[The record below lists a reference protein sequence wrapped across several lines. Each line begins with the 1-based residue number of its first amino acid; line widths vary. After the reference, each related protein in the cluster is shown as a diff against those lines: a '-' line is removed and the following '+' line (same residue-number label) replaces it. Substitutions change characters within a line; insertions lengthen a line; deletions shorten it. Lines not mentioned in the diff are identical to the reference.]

1 MSRSWFGVRE
11 RDVAGTYGVPPGGQ
25 VPMPVD
31 TALPSTSREAKA
43 GRSWWKMGARIV
55 RNTVIAVAIMTL
67 VPVTLTLTKGGR
79 LANVLYR
86 GGVSSRARMAAVE
99 PARSFRVA
107 TDPSITPLQAGA
119 ALNALRFRRV
129 AGTGFETIA
138 PSSPLVL
145 PWRANKLPPDMFVS
159 ARPDFYDGPSSQRVL
174 EAVAK
179 GFSAREQQYL
189 RELAEATVWREFDVV
204 ARAPAIDVLGGQF
217 KLPFG
222 GDALAEQRPLPSFG
236 ESKEIAYA
244 AIARA
249 AYYLS
254 VGQASDAEQT
264 LRSVVSFGFAFIDNG
279 TSMIDELVGTMIVGL
294 GRDAL
299 QRFYVIQ
306 HDPRANRPELMPP
319 ARAVSTRGRTVERM
333 PADEVRGELLKRL
346 EDPALPRA
354 ERFEIVNSL
363 TLMQCASVR
372 TMMFGQADEVS
383 DAIARA
389 RTTLARYPSE
399 RALVDLASR
408 LPSVARIAPKVGSLT
423 SLAVSSA
430 TVAGVVLNNPRLA
443 TCSLVLSAG
452 W

>member
-1 MSRSWFGVRE
+1 MDRRWSGVRE
-11 RDVAGTYGVPPGGQ
+11 HDVAGAHGVPFGGQ

-31 TALPSTSREAKA
+31 SALPSTSREAKA
-43 GRSWWKMGARIV
+43 GRSWWRMGARIV
-55 RNTVIAVAIMTL
+55 RNAVIALVVITL
-67 VPVTLTLTKGGR
+67 VPVTLALTKGDR

-86 GGVSSRARMAAVE
+86 GGTITRAKMAAVE

-107 TDPSITPLQAGA
+107 TDPSITPTQAGA

-129 AGTGFETIA
+129 ASTGFETIT
-138 PSSPLVL
+138 PSSPLVF
-145 PWRANKLPPDMFVS
+145 PWRANKLPPDMFIS
-159 ARPDFYDGPSSQRVL
+159 ARPDFYEGPSSMHVL
-174 EAVAK
+174 EAAAK

-189 RELAEATVWREFDVV
+189 RALAEAPVWREFDLV
-204 ARAPAIDVLGGQF
+204 ARAPAIDILGGQF

-222 GDALAEQRPLPSFG
+222 ADALPEQRPLPSFRD
-236 ESKEIAYA
+236 SKEIAYA

-249 AYYLS
+249 AYYMS
-254 VGQASDAEQT
+254 VGRTSDAEQT

-279 TSMIDELVGTMIVGL
+279 NSMLDELVGTMIVGL

-306 HDPRANRPELMPP
+306 HDPRASRPELMPP
-319 ARAVSTRGRTVERM
+319 ARLVSTRGRTVERI
-333 PADEVRGELLKRL
+333 PADEVRAEMLKRL

-354 ERFEIVNSL
+354 ERFEMVHSL
-363 TLMQCASVR
+363 TLMQCANVR

-399 RALVDLASR
+399 RTLVDLQTR
-408 LPSVARIAPKVGSLT
+408 MPSLARVSPKVGPLQ
-423 SLAVSSA
+423 SLAVSSS